1 MAFIILIF
9 LAVQCSIA
17 VDDVLNE
24 RASALWC
31 YEEKEGGG
39 GGAPKGLAMA
49 AAQLSACPLG
59 AEYCWF
65 LKAAYIPC
73 SKRKYSCGEQATTTS
88 NFVERICI
96 AASITCAES
105 EDEHNRRC
113 SVVLAVCVL
122 REILATGRRLLR
134 SMTRRPRRRVWPGL
148 KP

>member
-1 MAFIILIF
+1 
-9 LAVQCSIA
+9 
-17 VDDVLNE
+17 VLNE

-65 LKAAYIPC
+65 LKAAYIPY

-134 SMTRRPRRRVWPGL
+134 SMTRRPPRRVWPGL